1 MPAVCCSSHGVPKGR
16 GLKLWIDAQLPPALT
31 SWIATRFGVEASNLD
46 AVGLRH
52 AHDARIFA
60 ALGEPGN
67 VIVSKDE
74 DFVDMVARLGPPP
87 QVLWITCG
95 NVTNR
100 VLHTLL
106 AAGLPNGLDLLNR
119 GEPIV
124 EIGGG

>member
-1 MPAVCCSSHGVPKGR
+1 M
-16 GLKLWIDAQLPPALT
+16 WITA
-31 SWIATRFGVEASNLD
+31 RFDVEASNLD

-52 AHDARIFA
+52 AHDDRIFA
-60 ALGEPGN
+60 ALREPGN

-87 QVLWITCG
+87 QVLWVTCG

-100 VLHTLL
+100 VLHTVL
-106 AAGLPNGLDLLNR
+106 AAGLPSSLDLLNR

-124 EIGGG
+124 EIAGGS

>member
-1 MPAVCCSSHGVPKGR
+1 M
-16 GLKLWIDAQLPPALT
+16 KLWVDAQLPPALAD
-31 SWIATRFGVEASNLD
+31 WIAGRFGVEASNLD

-52 AHDARIFA
+52 ADDARIFA
-60 ALGEPGN
+60 ALREAGN

-87 QVLWITCG
+87 QVLWVTCG

-100 VLHTLL
+100 VLRTVL
-106 AAGLPNGLDLLNR
+106 AASLPNGLDLLQR

-124 EIGGG
+124 EIAGS

>member
-1 MPAVCCSSHGVPKGR
+1 M
-16 GLKLWIDAQLPPALT
+16 KLWIDAQLPPALAE
-31 SWIATRFGVEASNLD
+31 WIVGLFGVEASNLD

-52 AHDARIFA
+52 ADDARIFA
-60 ALGEPGN
+60 ALRESGN

-100 VLHTLL
+100 VLRTVLAESLPSGLKLL
-106 AAGLPNGLDLLNR
+106 EQ

-124 EIGGG
+124 EIAGA